1 MRVTVHFFVA
11 SICTH
16 DDGYCI
22 HFGGDDNQLLGSR
35 YDSDWLSIALF
46 NSDHHHAEAAAKEV
60 ETKRIS
66 LQIMPNGSE
75 WIELERNVPSG
86 YCQYNLEALSTC
98 ADLSE
103 TLASSIWEFSTAD
116 GRSLRKS
123 IDWLLPYATNATI
136 WPYEAPGPQ
145 RAPLIPLH
153 TGMRVDKHSE

>member
-1 MRVTVHFFVA
+1 MDTICNFVL
-11 SICTH
+11 IF
-16 DDGYCI
+16 I
-22 HFGGDDNQLLGSR
+22 FGGSCR

-46 NSDHHHAEAAAKEV
+46 NSDHQSAETAAKEV
-60 ETKRIS
+60 ELKRIS

-103 TLASSIWEFSTAD
+103 TLSSSIWEFSTED

-123 IDWLLPYATNATI
+123 IDWLLKYATNQTA
-136 WPYEAPGPQ
+136 WPC
-145 RAPLIPLH
+145 
-153 TGMRVDKHSE
+153 V